1 VTLPSP
7 QPGLVIRYGYLW
19 AEDAARGREEGSK
32 ARPAA
37 VVLVVGQAGGAPPRV
52 YVLPIT
58 HSRPAKGVESIEIPS
73 DVARRAKL
81 DAGRSWVVLSEFNEF
96 VWPGFDLAQV
106 PERTPQTVAYGYL
119 TPGFFAKVRDRWL
132 ALDATAKSQAVAR
145 DED

>member
-7 QPGLVIRYGYLW
+7 QPGLVIRYSYLW
-19 AEDAARGREEGSK
+19 AEDAARGRDEGSK

-37 VVLVVGQAGGAPPRV
+37 VVLVVGQPSAAAPRV

-58 HSRPAKGVESIEIPS
+58 HSRPAKGVEAIEIPP
-73 DVARRAKL
+73 DVARKVKL
-81 DAGRSWVVLSEFNEF
+81 DAGRSWVILSEFNEF

-106 PERTPQTVAYGYL
+106 PGRTPQTVAYGYL

-132 ALDATAKSQAVAR
+132 ALDAAAKSESIPR